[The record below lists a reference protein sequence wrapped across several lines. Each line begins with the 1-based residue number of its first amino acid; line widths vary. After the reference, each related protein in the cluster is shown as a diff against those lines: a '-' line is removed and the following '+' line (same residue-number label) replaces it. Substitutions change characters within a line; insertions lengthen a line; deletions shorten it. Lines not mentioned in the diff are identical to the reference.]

1 MNSQMQPINI
11 CLIMASQTKDVK
23 YLESEWSY
31 NLSYLFI
38 IAVIIGALSESV
50 IT

>member
-11 CLIMASQTKDVK
+11 CLIMASQTKDV

-38 IAVIIGALSESV
+38 IAVIIGALSELV
-50 IT
+50 LK